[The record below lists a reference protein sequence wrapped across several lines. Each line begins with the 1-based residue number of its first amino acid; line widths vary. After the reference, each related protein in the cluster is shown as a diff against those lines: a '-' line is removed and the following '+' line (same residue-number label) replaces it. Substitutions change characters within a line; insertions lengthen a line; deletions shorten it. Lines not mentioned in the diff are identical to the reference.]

1 MTHRPL
7 TELLGA
13 LTQTTTQART
23 ASLRRWMLE
32 SAGSDT
38 DDNRAAAARMNV
50 VAHRGAFA
58 PSVGKVHVADIV
70 AAVEDDETMI
80 ELLSAKIG
88 IEAPDLS
95 ASLRFMML
103 LLLLLRLKFCRDAYP
118 KTINKIDPV

>member
-103 LLLLLRLKFCRDAYP
+103 LLLSVEAEILSRRIPED
-118 KTINKIDPV
+118 DQ